1 MGKVTVK
8 INPANQ
14 EVTFETEGIAGAKCT
29 DITEALRAN
38 NEEIE
43 TQYTSEYCMPE
54 ELPDYIE
61 NMEGDG

>member
-1 MGKVTVK
+1 MGKVVVK

-14 EVTFETEGIAGAKCT
+14 EVTYEINGVMGTKCT

-43 TQYTSEYCMPE
+43 TQYTEEYCMSE
-54 ELPDYIE
+54 TLPDYINNTGSE
-61 NMEGDG
+61 E